1 MILSFLKYKLRRP
14 LLKLLMFAG
23 CLLDKCFDKRLDK
36 SRVRKIL
43 IIQFG
48 GIGDVIRI
56 FPSIQVLHREFPQAS
71 ITALT
76 EFDERIFDL
85 FINKKIIA
93 NFVQLDPR
101 NQHKSFFSKLRL
113 IKLLR
118 KEGFDLTY
126 HPGYG
131 YGMMEFSIISFLIS
145 SRYRI
150 GFKMDGAGFLN
161 TTKKELLKGHSIVE
175 QQLVLLSEAGIY
187 NRNDDFG
194 QYMSIRREDMDYAR
208 RFYKSCDLSHSR
220 LVITVHPWA
229 KWETKGRC
237 WPMDRYIELI
247 EKVIQRYEAKVIILG
262 GENEKWVADRIK
274 EKIGSNIVS
283 PPGQTTIGETA
294 AIISLSDLFIGND
307 SGLLHLAIGSSI
319 AAVGIFGFTLS
330 KQVIYPNPIFMAVES
345 SLGCRPCYYH
355 QPLFKFKCKH
365 ADCLNC
371 ISVGE
376 VMESVESALKHM
388 RLDRTAF
395 MCNERHERYREGGR

>member
-1 MILSFLKYKLRRP
+1 MILSFLKYKLRGS
-14 LLKLLMFAG
+14 LLKLVMFAG
-23 CLLDKCFDKRLDK
+23 RSLDKVFDKQLDK

-43 IIQFG
+43 VIQFG

-56 FPSIQVLHREFPQAS
+56 FPSIQVLHHEFPEAS

-85 FINKKIIA
+85 FINKNLIA

-145 SRYRI
+145 SPYRI
-150 GFKMDGAGFLN
+150 GFKKDGAGFLN
-161 TTKKELLKGHSIVE
+161 TTKKELLKWNSIME
-175 QQLVLLSEAGIY
+175 QQLDLLTEAGIY
-187 NRNDDFG
+187 NRNYGVG
-194 QYMSIRREDMDYAR
+194 QYMSIRKEDMDYAR
-208 RFYKSCDLSHSR
+208 RFYDSSDLSHSR

-262 GENEKWVADRIK
+262 SEGEKWVADRIK
-274 EKIGSNIVS
+274 EKVGSNIVS
-283 PPGQTTIGETA
+283 PPGRTTIGETA

-307 SGLLHLAIGSSI
+307 SGLLHIAIGCNI
-319 AAVGIFGFTLS
+319 VAVGVFGFTLS
-330 KQVIYPNPIFMAVES
+330 KQVIYPNPIFMPVES
-345 SLGCRPCYYH
+345 SLACRPCYYH

-365 ADCLNC
+365 ADCLNR
-371 ISVGE
+371 ISVEE
-376 VMESVESALKHM
+376 VMESVESAIKNI
-388 RLDRTAF
+388 RLNRGGF
-395 MCNERHERYREGGR
+395 MFNERYQRYREAGR